1 MTNKNT
7 PILHDD
13 VIDLKEMFLVL
24 WNKKKFITI
33 NTSIFAI
40 LSVLY
45 ALSLPNI
52 YTAQTLLA
60 PASQKDSLSSKL
72 GNLSALASFGGL
84 NLPSDNGK
92 STEAIERIKSF
103 EFFSK
108 YFLPNINLENIMAV
122 KEWNH
127 EDNTL
132 VYNKDFDKNTK
143 TWTREVSYPKK
154 TIPSSQEAYK
164 LYQEVISVSENNKT
178 SFITI
183 SADHHSPFIAKKWVD
198 IIIYQINESMRRVDA
213 DKAARSISYLNEKT
227 QSTNVQSLKDGIA
240 KLLEDQMKILMLTAS
255 DEAYILKTIDS
266 PIAPEIKS
274 RPNRALICIL
284 ITFLGGALSILYVF
298 IQHYRNY
305 SSQAITK

>member
-132 VYNKDFDKNTK
+132 VYNKDFDKK
-143 TWTREVSYPKK
+143 Y
-154 TIPSSQEAYK
+154 
-164 LYQEVISVSENNKT
+164 
-178 SFITI
+178 
-183 SADHHSPFIAKKWVD
+183 
-198 IIIYQINESMRRVDA
+198 
-213 DKAARSISYLNEKT
+213 
-227 QSTNVQSLKDGIA
+227 
-240 KLLEDQMKILMLTAS
+240 
-255 DEAYILKTIDS
+255 
-266 PIAPEIKS
+266 
-274 RPNRALICIL
+274 
-284 ITFLGGALSILYVF
+284 
-298 IQHYRNY
+298 
-305 SSQAITK
+305 